1 MHCSCSSRAQPS
13 PSLHWR
19 LGEGLLE
26 RNHSNA
32 SYTVTSSSAGPW
44 ANSSLSLRMGFSAG
58 LRLSCEAGNVYGSQS
73 GTVLLLRGQ
82 GPAEGRG

>member
-32 SYTVTSSSAGPW
+32 SYTVTSSSVGPW
-44 ANSSLSLRMGFSAG
+44 ANSSLSLRMGFSTS
-58 LRLSCEAGNVYGSQS
+58 LRLSCEAGNVYGFQS